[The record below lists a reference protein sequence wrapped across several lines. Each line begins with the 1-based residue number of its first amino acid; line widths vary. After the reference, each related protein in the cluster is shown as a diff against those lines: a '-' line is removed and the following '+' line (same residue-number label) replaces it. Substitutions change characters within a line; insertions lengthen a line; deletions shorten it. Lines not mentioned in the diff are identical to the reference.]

1 MPGSKSKI
9 SYVCEKCG
17 TESAK
22 WEGRC
27 HSCDEWNTMVE
38 ITTGR
43 YARGDS
49 GSILHSASGTIE
61 LSEVSLE
68 EVERLSF
75 SSKELNRVLGKGA
88 VPGSAILIAGDP
100 GIGKSTLLLKMASD
114 IASSG
119 KKTLYV
125 TGEESM
131 GQIKIRAERLGISG
145 KRLVLLHTS
154 ELNEIITHLGIDI
167 PDFIVVD
174 SIQTIHSDVL
184 ESVAGSLGQIR
195 ECARVLMEW
204 GKVNN
209 VPVIFSGHVT
219 KSGDIAGPKVLEHM
233 VDVVLYMEG
242 ETVSAWRLLRV
253 VKNRFG
259 STNEVG
265 VFEMTEKGLVD
276 VLDPSSTFIEGRTE
290 GTVGSVVVATL
301 DGSRPIL
308 IEVQALTSPSSLSVP
323 RRVATGVDISRL
335 LLIMAVLTK
344 KEGLSLYNQ
353 DVVVNVTGG
362 FKITEPAADLGV
374 AIAIASSLR
383 NMPVF
388 PKVVLVGEIGL
399 TGEIRK
405 VPQMD
410 RRLDEVDRLGFSNCV
425 APIGSGQISSNSVS
439 VVPVGN
445 VSDAL
450 LACFPNQSRTKSLR

>member
-1 MPGSKSKI
+1 MPGSKSKT
-9 SYVCEKCG
+9 SYICEECG

-22 WEGRC
+22 WEGQC
-27 HSCDEWNTMVE
+27 HSCNEWNTIVE
-38 ITTGR
+38 FTTGR
-43 YARGDS
+43 YSRRSS
-49 GSILHSASGTIE
+49 GAIAHSASDTME

-75 SSKELNRVLGKGA
+75 SSGEVNRVLGKGA

-119 KKTLYV
+119 KKALYV

-131 GQIKIRAERLGISG
+131 GQIKIRAERLAISG
-145 KRLVLLHTS
+145 KRLVLLHTT
-154 ELNEIITHLGIDI
+154 ELNEIITHFEIDA
-167 PDFIVVD
+167 PDFVVVD
-174 SIQTIHSDVL
+174 SIQTIHTDAL
-184 ESVAGSLGQIR
+184 ESVAGSLAQIR
-195 ECARVLMEW
+195 ECTRVLMEW
-204 GKVNN
+204 GKANN

-219 KSGDIAGPKVLEHM
+219 KGGDIAGPKILEHM

-242 ETVSAWRLLRV
+242 DPISAWRLLRV

-265 VFEMTEKGLVD
+265 VFEMTEKGLIE
-276 VLDPSSTFIEGRTE
+276 VLDPSSIFMEERTE
-290 GTVGSVVVATL
+290 GTVGSVVVAAL
-301 DGSRPIL
+301 DGSRPTL

-335 LLIMAVLTK
+335 LLITAVLTK
-344 KEGLSLYNQ
+344 REGLSLYNQ

-362 FKITEPAADLGV
+362 FRITEPAADLGV
-374 AIAIASSLR
+374 AIAITSSLR
-383 NMPVF
+383 NTPVF
-388 PKVVLVGEIGL
+388 PKIVVVGEIGL
-399 TGEIRK
+399 TGEVRK
-405 VPQMD
+405 VPQME
-410 RRLDEVDRLGFSNCV
+410 RRLDEVERLGFSNCV
-425 APIGSGQISSNSVS
+425 APRGLRQISSGSVNVVS
-439 VVPVGN
+439 VTN

-450 LACFPNQSRTKSLR
+450 SACFPNQNRTNDLR

>member
-1 MPGSKSKI
+1 MPGSKSKT
-9 SYVCEKCG
+9 SYICEECG

-22 WEGRC
+22 WEGQC
-27 HSCDEWNTMVE
+27 HSCNEWNTIVE
-38 ITTGR
+38 FTTGR
-43 YARGDS
+43 YSRRSS
-49 GSILHSASGTIE
+49 GAIAHSASDTME

-75 SSKELNRVLGKGA
+75 SSKEVNRVLGKGA

-119 KKTLYV
+119 KKALYV

-154 ELNEIITHLGIDI
+154 ELNEIITHFEIDI
-167 PDFIVVD
+167 PDFVVVD

-184 ESVAGSLGQIR
+184 ESVAGSLAQIR
-195 ECARVLMEW
+195 ECTRVLMEW
-204 GKVNN
+204 GKANN
-209 VPVIFSGHVT
+209 VPIIFSGHVT
-219 KSGDIAGPKVLEHM
+219 KGGDIAGPKVLEHM

-265 VFEMTEKGLVD
+265 VFEMTEKGLIE
-276 VLDPSSTFIEGRTE
+276 VLDPSSIFMEGRTE
-290 GTVGSVVVATL
+290 GTVGSVVVVTL

-335 LLIMAVLTK
+335 LLITAVLTK

-353 DVVVNVTGG
+353 DVIVNVTGG
-362 FKITEPAADLGV
+362 FRITEPAADLGV

-383 NMPVF
+383 NTPVL
-388 PKVVLVGEIGL
+388 PKVVVVGEIGL
-399 TGEIRK
+399 TGEVRK
-405 VPQMD
+405 IPQME

-425 APIGSGQISSNSVS
+425 APIGSGKISSGRVGVVS
-439 VVPVGN
+439 VTN
-445 VSDAL
+445 ISDAL
-450 LACFPNQSRTKSLR
+450 LACFPNQNRTNNLR

>member
-1 MPGSKSKI
+1 
-9 SYVCEKCG
+9 
-17 TESAK
+17 
-22 WEGRC
+22 
-27 HSCDEWNTMVE
+27 
-38 ITTGR
+38 
-43 YARGDS
+43 
-49 GSILHSASGTIE
+49 
-61 LSEVSLE
+61 
-68 EVERLSF
+68 
-75 SSKELNRVLGKGA
+75 
-88 VPGSAILIAGDP
+88 
-100 GIGKSTLLLKMASD
+100 MASD

-154 ELNEIITHLGIDI
+154 ELNEIITHLGIDM
-167 PDFIVVD
+167 PDFVVVD

-195 ECARVLMEW
+195 ECARVLMDW

-276 VLDPSSTFIEGRTE
+276 VLDPSSTFIEGRME

-383 NMPVF
+383 NVPVF

-445 VSDAL
+445 ISDAL
-450 LACFPNQSRTKSLR
+450 LACFPNQSRTNSLR